1 MRLQKL
7 WKCLAGASL
16 AALTV
21 AICAE
26 PSSGQFPGGDRGG
39 RGDRGSQGGGFQP
52 GGGGPPSGGR
62 GGFTADSSF
71 DRLMQS
77 YGGTGDAVDYSRIPP
92 DVRERTNGF
101 ATRFGGEPMPVS
113 GIITRAQYSEQFNA
127 RMETMRAKM
136 GQPGGGAPGAPPVA
150 SFTAPGAPPVAPGMP
165 APQAEMTDEQLLM
178 AMRQLD
184 RDGDNRISIQEASQ
198 SGRMSRVFQTYDKNA
213 DGFIDLAEFKGYMSD
228 RMNNRIPS
236 SDRDNNGQPQP
247 YGQQPYGQQPYG
259 QPNASYGT
267 VPPVPEEQR
276 PVVLRYGKMPKELP
290 SWFTDLDTDKDGQ
303 IGMYE
308 WRSDSRP
315 VADFL
320 AMDLN
325 GDGLL
330 TAEEYLR
337 FKNPTV
343 AMSSGNGGSESRTVS
358 TAGSGANPFNRN
370 STSSGGNPFNR
381 NSTGGGNATS
391 EDGNGEKSKKD
402 RKDRGRSEK

>member
-7 WKCLAGASL
+7 WKCLAAASL

-26 PSSGQFPGGDRGG
+26 PSSGQFPGGGDRGS
-39 RGDRGSQGGGFQP
+39 RGDRGGLQS

-62 GGFTADSSF
+62 GGFSADSSF

-101 ATRFGGEPMPVS
+101 ATRFGGEPMPLS
-113 GIITRAQYSEQFNA
+113 GMITRAQYTEQFNA

-150 SFTAPGAPPVAPGMP
+150 SFTAPAAPPVAPGMP
-165 APQAEMTDEQLLM
+165 APQAEMTDEQVLM

-198 SGRMSRVFQTYDKNA
+198 SGRLSRVFQTYDKNA
-213 DGFIDLAEFKGYMSD
+213 DGFIDLAEFRGYMSD
-228 RMNNRIPS
+228 RMGNRVPNG
-236 SDRDNNGQPQP
+236 DNNGQQP

-267 VPPVPEEQR
+267 APPVPEEQR

-303 IGMYE
+303 VGMYE
-308 WRSDSRP
+308 WRFDNRP
-315 VADFL
+315 VAEFM

-337 FKNPTV
+337 FKNPVSNNAT
-343 AMSSGNGGSESRTVS
+343 SSESRTV
-358 TAGSGANPFNRN
+358 T
-370 STSSGGNPFNR
+370 TSSNNPFNR
-381 NSTGGGNATS
+381 NSTGPSRSASTS
-391 EDGNGEKSKKD
+391 EESSDKKDKKD
-402 RKDRGRSEK
+402 RKDENRDKKGKDRGTESTSNPFRR

>member
-1 MRLQKL
+1 
-7 WKCLAGASL
+7 
-16 AALTV
+16 
-21 AICAE
+21 
-26 PSSGQFPGGDRGG
+26 
-39 RGDRGSQGGGFQP
+39 
-52 GGGGPPSGGR
+52 
-62 GGFTADSSF
+62 
-71 DRLMQS
+71 MQS

-101 ATRFGGEPMPVS
+101 AMRFGGEPMPLS
-113 GIITRAQYSEQFNA
+113 GMITRAQYTEQFNA
-127 RMETMRAKM
+127 RMAKM
-136 GQPGGGAPGAPPVA
+136 GQPGGAPPMMPAAPGAMP
-150 SFTAPGAPPVAPGMP
+150 TAPGVP
-165 APQAEMTDEQLLM
+165 APQAEMTDEQLLI

-184 RDGDNRISIQEASQ
+184 RDGDNRISFQEASQ
-198 SGRMSRVFQTYDKNA
+198 SGRMSRVFQNYDKNS

-228 RMNNRIPS
+228 RMNNRIPNG
-236 SDRDNNGQPQP
+236 DNNGQQQP
-247 YGQQPYGQQPYG
+247 YGQQAYGQQPYG

-267 VPPVPEEQR
+267 VPPAPEEQR

-290 SWFTDLDTDKDGQ
+290 SWFTELDTDKDGQ

-337 FKNPTV
+337 FKNPATI
-343 AMSSGNGGSESRTVS
+343 AAGGGSSESRAVS
-358 TAGSGANPFNRN
+358 TAGSGGNPFNRN
-370 STSSGGNPFNR
+370 STGGNPFNR

-391 EDGNGEKSKKD
+391 DDSGDKKDKKD
-402 RKDRGRSEK
+402 RKDRGR

>member
-7 WKCLAGASL
+7 WKCLAAASL

-26 PSSGQFPGGDRGG
+26 PSSGQFPSGGDRGS
-39 RGDRGSQGGGFQP
+39 RGDRGGFQP
-52 GGGGPPSGGR
+52 GGGGPPGGSR

-71 DRLMQS
+71 DRLVQS

-92 DVRERTNGF
+92 ETRERTNGF
-101 ATRFGGEPMPVS
+101 AMRFGGEPMPVS

-136 GQPGGGAPGAPPVA
+136 GQPGGGAPGAPPVV
-150 SFTAPGAPPVAPGMP
+150 SFTAPAAPPAPPGMP
-165 APQAEMTDEQLLM
+165 VAPQAEMTDEQLQM

-184 RDGDNRISIQEASQ
+184 RDGDSRISLQEASQ
-198 SGRMSRVFQTYDKNA
+198 SSRMSRAFQTYDKNA
-213 DGFIDLAEFKGYMSD
+213 DGFIDLAEFRGYMID
-228 RMNNRIPS
+228 RMGNRVPS
-236 SDRDNNGQPQP
+236 GDNNGQPQP

-267 VPPVPEEQR
+267 APPATEEQR

-290 SWFTDLDTDKDGQ
+290 SWFNDLDTDKDGQ
-303 IGMYE
+303 VGMYE
-308 WRSDSRP
+308 WRFDSR
-315 VADFL
+315 VVSEFM

-325 GDGLL
+325 SDGLL

-337 FKNPTV
+337 FKNPVSNNAT
-343 AMSSGNGGSESRTVS
+343 SSESRTIS
-358 TAGSGANPFNRN
+358 TSSSNPFNRN
-370 STSSGGNPFNR
+370 NTGPSRSASTSEES
-381 NSTGGGNATS
+381 S
-391 EDGNGEKSKKD
+391 DKKDKKD
-402 RKDRGRSEK
+402 RKDENREKKGKDRGTESGSNPFRR

>member
-1 MRLQKL
+1 MRLRKL
-7 WKCLAGASL
+7 WKCLA
-16 AALTV
+16 ALTV
-21 AICAE
+21 GFCAE
-26 PSSGQFPGGDRGG
+26 PSAGQFPGGDRGS
-39 RGDRGSQGGGFQP
+39 RGDRGSQGGS
-52 GGGGPPSGGR
+52 PPSSSR
-62 GGFTADSSF
+62 GGFSADSSF
-71 DRLMQS
+71 DRLIQS
-77 YGGTGDAVDYSRIPP
+77 YGGTGDAVDYARIPP
-92 DVRERTNGF
+92 ETRERTNGF
-101 ATRFGGEPMPVS
+101 AMRFGVEPMPVS

-127 RMETMRAKM
+127 RMETIRAKM
-136 GQPGGGAPGAPPVA
+136 GQPSGAPPGAPPA
-150 SFTAPGAPPVAPGMP
+150 MPTAPGAIPTAPGIP
-165 APQAEMTDEQLLM
+165 ATQAEMTDEQLLM

-198 SGRMSRVFQTYDKNA
+198 SGRMSRVFQTYDKNS
-213 DGFIDLAEFKGYMSD
+213 DGFIDLAEFKVYMSD

-236 SDRDNNGQPQP
+236 SDRDNNSQPQP
-247 YGQQPYGQQPYG
+247 YGQQPYS

-267 VPPVPEEQR
+267 VSPAPEEQR

-290 SWFTDLDTDKDGQ
+290 SWFTELDTDKDGQ

-308 WRSDSRP
+308 WRFDSRP

-343 AMSSGNGGSESRTVS
+343 AMSAGSGGSESRTVS
-358 TAGSGANPFNRN
+358 TGG
-370 STSSGGNPFNR
+370 SGGNPFNR
-381 NSTGGGNATS
+381 NSTGGNPFNRNSTGGGKATS
-391 EDGNGEKSKKD
+391 DDTGGDNKDKKD

>member
-26 PSSGQFPGGDRGG
+26 PSAGQFPGGGDRGG
-39 RGDRGSQGGGFQP
+39 RDRGSQGGGFQP
-52 GGGGPPSGGR
+52 GGGGGR
-62 GGFTADSSF
+62 GGFTADSRF
-71 DRLMQS
+71 DSLLQS
-77 YGGTGDAVDYSRIPP
+77 YGGTGDAIDYSRIPP

-101 ATRFGGEPMPVS
+101 ATRFGGEPMPLS
-113 GIITRAQYSEQFNA
+113 GIITRAQYTEQFNA
-127 RMETMRAKM
+127 RMAKM

-165 APQAEMTDEQLLM
+165 APQAEMTDEQVLM

-198 SGRMSRVFQTYDKNA
+198 SGRLSRVFQTYDKNA
-213 DGFIDLAEFKGYMSD
+213 DGFVDLAEFKGYMTD
-228 RMNNRIPS
+228 RMGNRVPS
-236 SDRDNNGQPQP
+236 GDNNSPQQPF
-247 YGQQPYGQQPYG
+247 GQQPYGQQPYG

-267 VPPVPEEQR
+267 APASAPEEQR

-290 SWFTDLDTDKDGQ
+290 SWFNDLDTDKDGQ
-303 IGMYE
+303 VGMYE
-308 WRSDSRP
+308 WRFDSRP
-315 VADFL
+315 VAEFI

-337 FKNPTV
+337 FKNPVSNNAT
-343 AMSSGNGGSESRTVS
+343 SSESRTITTS
-358 TAGSGANPFNRN
+358 SSNPFNRN
-370 STSSGGNPFNR
+370 NTGPSRSA
-381 NSTGGGNATS
+381 NSTTS
-391 EDGNGEKSKKD
+391 EESSNDKKD
-402 RKDRGRSEK
+402 RKDEIREKKGKDRGTESGSNPFRR